1 MASAVRTVV
10 ALGDEA
16 LAAVVADVLE
26 HRRHRWRR
34 AADADTAVAL
44 AAAEP
49 LDLAIL
55 EQVGN
60 LSFTADT
67 LRRLRQRQRNP
78 RLTVLVA
85 VPDPRPEIV
94 QAVLEAGADDFLAPP
109 HKVGDVEARVAVTE
123 RWALSWRRG
132 GKGFDA
138 GAGRLRES
146 QLRETIKME
155 ALADLST
162 GIANDFNNALAAIS
176 GSLELAWM
184 YLEPGQAA
192 ARQELA
198 VARGAAHRAA
208 RLVRRLYACSHPA
221 PSVRRPVDP
230 GAIVCAAVDLLRCEF
245 ESWIAVEAALDHG
258 DWSVSADFEQIC
270 DLLLNLGYNARDAMP
285 DGGVL
290 RFATAR
296 VQADEESGAPAGLAG
311 SREFVRIDVSDTGTG
326 IPHGVLP
333 HIFEPFFT
341 TKRSGRGAGLGLA
354 MVYGVL
360 RQHLG
365 GVTVE
370 TTLGEGT
377 TFHIFL
383 PRSDEESDATP
394 ATPETMPRGTGETV
408 LVVDDEVDL
417 RHAMR
422 EALEQLHYTVLEARD
437 GDEGLEVLRHAGD
450 EVRLVLLDVVMPRH
464 SGWDALAAM
473 RLDRPAVRV
482 IMTSGTLPPGAASP
496 DGHQVQGLL
505 RKPFSLAELAREVR
519 RVLDSPD

>member
-16 LAAVVADVLE
+16 LAAVVGEVLD

-55 EQVGN
+55 EQ
-60 LSFTADT
+60 LSGLAATADT

-78 RLTVLVA
+78 HLTLLVA

-94 QAVLEAGADDFLAPP
+94 QALLEAGADDFLAPP
-109 HKVGDVEARVAVTE
+109 HEVGRVEARVAVAE

-132 GKGFDA
+132 SDGFDA
-138 GAGRLRES
+138 GARRFRES

-184 YLEPGQAA
+184 HLDPTQDA

-208 RLVRRLYACSHPA
+208 RLVRRLFACSRPA
-221 PSVRRPVDP
+221 PSVRRPMDP
-230 GAIVCAAVDLLRCEF
+230 GAIVGSAVDLLRREF
-245 ESWIAVEAALDHG
+245 ETSIAVEVALDHG

-270 DLLLNLGYNARDAMP
+270 DILLNLGYNARDAMP

-296 VQADEESGAPAGLAG
+296 VRAADESGVPASLAG
-311 SREFVRIDVSDTGTG
+311 SREFVRIDVSDTGCG
-326 IPHGVLP
+326 FPHEVLP
-333 HIFEPFFT
+333 RIFEPFFT
-341 TKRSGRGAGLGLA
+341 TKRAGRGAGLGLA

-370 TTLGEGT
+370 TALGEGT
-377 TFHIFL
+377 TFHVFL
-383 PRSDEESDATP
+383 PRTYEELDAVP
-394 ATPETMPRGTGETV
+394 ATPETKPRGTGEIV

-422 EALEQLHYTVLEARD
+422 EALEQLRYTVLEAGD
-437 GDEGLEVLRHAGD
+437 GAEGLEVLRRAGE
-450 EVRLVLLDVVMPRH
+450 EVKLVLLDVVMPRH

-473 RLDRPAVRV
+473 RRVRPTVRV
-482 IMTSGTLPPGAASP
+482 IMTSGNLPPGAASP
-496 DGHQVQGLL
+496 DGHEVQGLL
-505 RKPFSLAELAREVR
+505 RKPYSLAELAREVR
-519 RVLDSPD
+519 RVLDLPD